1 MYVDSN
7 ILIYSALDNKELG
20 DSCRNLLDQIVK
32 GKVSAASSYLVL
44 DEVLWILQ
52 KEMGKK
58 DALKAVKMFLSMPL
72 KWIDVKRE
80 VVYYWLTIY
89 SGSDLDPR
97 DALHLA
103 TMKEVGLTTIVTEDK
118 DFQDIEGIQRI
129 DIKEWKL

>member
-7 ILIYSALDNKELG
+7 ILIYSALDNEELG
-20 DSCRNLLDQIVK
+20 DSCRNFLDQIIK

-52 KEMGKK
+52 KEMGKE
-58 DALKAVKMFLSMPL
+58 DALKAVKMFLSMPV

-80 VVYYWLTIY
+80 VVYYWLNIY

>member
-1 MYVDSN
+1 MYIDSY
-7 ILIYSALDNKELG
+7 ILIYSALDNGELG
-20 DSCRNLLDQIVK
+20 GSCRNFLDQIIK

-52 KEMGKK
+52 KEMGKE
-58 DALKAVKMFLSMPL
+58 DALKAVKMFLSMPV

-80 VVYYWLTIY
+80 VVYYWLNIY
-89 SGSDLDPR
+89 SRSDLDPR

-118 DFQDIEGIQRI
+118 DFEDIEGIQRI

>member
-52 KEMGKK
+52 KEMGKE

-80 VVYYWLTIY
+80 VVFYWLNIY
-89 SGSDLDPR
+89 SDSDLDPR

-118 DFQDIEGIQRI
+118 DFHDIEGIQRI